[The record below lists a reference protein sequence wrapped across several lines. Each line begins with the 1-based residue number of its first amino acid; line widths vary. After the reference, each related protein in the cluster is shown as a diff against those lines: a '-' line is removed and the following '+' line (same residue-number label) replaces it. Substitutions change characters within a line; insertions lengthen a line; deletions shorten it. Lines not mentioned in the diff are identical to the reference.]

1 MLKSRRSRSPRRATS
16 PRASPRSSPRS
27 SPRRAKTARVQP
39 ASISK
44 FLSTIFNS
52 REQAHILHLQTKSYA
67 THKALDN
74 YYNSIVPLVDK
85 YIETYQGKYG
95 IVKGYKPAS
104 KFLEGE
110 KSIPYFKQLEK
121 TIVDM
126 RSQLPKDLD
135 LENAYAD
142 ILDLIHTTNYLIN
155 QLH

>member
-1 MLKSRRSRSPRRATS
+1 M
-16 PRASPRSSPRS
+16 
-27 SPRRAKTARVQP
+27 
-39 ASISK
+39 
-44 FLSTIFNS
+44 FNS

-67 THKALDN
+67 THKALDK
-74 YYNSIVPLVDK
+74 YYNSIVPLIDK

-95 IVKGYKPAS
+95 IIKGYKPAS

-110 KSIPYFKQLEK
+110 KAISYFKQLEK
-121 TIVDM
+121 TVVDM